1 MTTTDPR
8 LLALG
13 EIKARILGRLT
24 KTGYGEYVLVDD
36 VDELIDEL
44 ADELVAA
51 GRTRS

>member
-1 MTTTDPR
+1 MTKPDPR

-36 VDELIDEL
+36 VCDLIDQYAQEVNN
-44 ADELVAA
+44 DE
-51 GRTRS
+51 